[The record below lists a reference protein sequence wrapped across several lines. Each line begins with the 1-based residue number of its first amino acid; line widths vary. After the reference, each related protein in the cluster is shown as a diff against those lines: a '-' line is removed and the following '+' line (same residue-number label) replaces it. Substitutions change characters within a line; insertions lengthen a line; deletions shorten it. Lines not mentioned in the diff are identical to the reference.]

1 MSGEGR
7 GLERREAIRRLVGAG
22 LVSAGVA
29 ELSEAFFA
37 ASRLHAAQSSKAAP
51 RARFFTEAEYEM
63 LARLVSLIIP
73 SDETPGAREAR
84 VEEWIDFLVRESD
97 EAVQRL
103 YRDGLARLAAS
114 WRERHGSD
122 FRRLPEP
129 LQEEALRETGVA
141 DAAFYRALRDDTIFG
156 FYTSAIGL
164 RELRWGGQS
173 AHAECPGCT
182 HPEHLGWKPAP
193 GS

>member
-7 GLERREAIRRLVGAG
+7 GLDRREAIRRMVGAG

-29 ELSEAFFA
+29 ELGEAFFA
-37 ASRLHAAQSSKAAP
+37 ASRLHAAQSSNGPP
-51 RARFFTEAEYEM
+51 RARFFTEVEYEM
-63 LARLVSLIIP
+63 LARLVSIIIP

-97 EAVQRL
+97 EARQRL
-103 YRDGLARLAAS
+103 YRDGLARLATS
-114 WRERHGSD
+114 CRERHGGD

-141 DAAFYRALRDDTIFG
+141 DAAFFRALRDDTIFG
-156 FYTSAIGL
+156 FYSSEVGL

-173 AHAECPGCT
+173 AHAECPGCN
-182 HPEHLGWKPAP
+182 HPEHLRWKPDA
-193 GS
+193 SS